1 MKRIIILLLV
11 LCVSALY
18 SQTTNTARWR
28 KTEKDS
34 MANAFLLYE
43 EKNYKMALPYFE
55 NIHKNHPKEEF
66 VKYVY
71 GKTALYR
78 SDKYAEALQM
88 LQEVYEK
95 NPKVDVIEY
104 DLARALHY
112 NYKFDEAIAMVD
124 RFLENKRTKPEE
136 KPQAEFLKQYILNA
150 KYYAN
155 NTTQAKITTI
165 GTPINSKDEEYVPT
179 ISADESMMVF
189 TYTGPKSKG
198 GKINESLMIADS
210 VNGIYLEDIFMSIKA
225 NDQFQAPVSLDN
237 INSKNNDAAISL
249 SPDGQRLF
257 IYKDDPEGHGDIYE
271 SYLVGETFTFPT
283 KLKGQVNTIS
293 QEGHCTISPDGRVL
307 YFTSDRPGGFGG
319 RDIYRAKLLS
329 DSTWGNITNLGD
341 SINTKYDE
349 DSPFLHPDGSSLFF
363 SSNGPK
369 SAGGH
374 DIFRAYMD
382 PADSSYKKIENL
394 SFPINTPDDDKYFV
408 LAANGTRGYYSSGKA
423 GGEGLNDIYLVETGF
438 EPTKTP
444 VLLFVK
450 GKVTFD
456 DAPVESNI
464 KVEVT
469 SKNNSIYTITKTI
482 PASGN
487 YMISMPAGQA
497 YKITYNYKEEKPR
510 TFEFDASTIT
520 AYTEKV
526 VDIKFET
533 PKPVKDTNMLV
544 VADPGKKLSNEYD
557 KEAITLLQKK
567 TSKYTNTYGKIAAEG
582 LEFKVQVAA
591 FKIPKNYKYPHL
603 KKLGKIEKLML
614 NDGITR
620 ITINGKFKTLEAAWE
635 HNKKVIRA
643 GQEDAFVTALYKGQR
658 VQLQDLEKMGIF
670 K

>member
-11 LCVSALY
+11 LCVNALY

-55 NIHKNHPKEEF
+55 NIHNGHPKEEF

-88 LQEVYEK
+88 LQEVYSK
-95 NPKVDVIEY
+95 NPKVDAIEY
-104 DLARALHY
+104 DLARALHL
-112 NYKFDEAIAMVD
+112 NYKFDEALVMVD
-124 RFLENKRTKPEE
+124 KYLENKHTKPED
-136 KPQAEFLKQYILNA
+136 KPQAEFLKKHIQNA
-150 KYYAN
+150 KYYSGIP
-155 NTTQAKITTI
+155 TQAKITTI
-165 GTPINSKDEEYVPT
+165 GTPVNSKDEEYVPT
-179 ISADESMMVF
+179 ISADESMVIF

-198 GKINESLMIADS
+198 GKINEALMTPDS
-210 VNGIYLEDIFMSIKA
+210 VHGIYLEDVFMSVKA
-225 NDQFQAPVSLDN
+225 NDQFQTPVSLDN

-249 SPDGQRLF
+249 SQDGQRLF
-257 IYKDDPEGHGDIYE
+257 IYKDDAEGHGDIYE

-293 QEGHCTISPDGRVL
+293 QEGHCSLSPDGKTL

-329 DSTWGNITNLGD
+329 DSTWGNIVNLGD

-349 DSPFLHPDGSSLFF
+349 DSPFIHPDGSSLFF

-369 SAGGH
+369 SAGGY
-374 DIFRAYMD
+374 DVFRAYME
-382 PADSSYKKIENL
+382 PTDSSFKRVENL

-408 LAANGTRGYYSSGKA
+408 LAANGNRGYYSSGKA
-423 GGEGLNDIYLVETGF
+423 GGEGLNDIYLVETSF
-438 EPTKTP
+438 NSNAP

-456 DAPVESNI
+456 GAPVESSI

-469 SKNNSIYTITKTI
+469 SKNNAVYSTVKTI
-482 PASGN
+482 PATGN
-487 YMISMPAGQA
+487 YMVSLPSGQS
-497 YKITYNYKEEKPR
+497 YKITYNYKDEKPR
-510 TFEFDASTIT
+510 TFVFDASTIT
-520 AYTEKV
+520 AYTEKI

-533 PKPVKDTNMLV
+533 PKDTTPLV
-544 VADPGKKLSNEYD
+544 VADPGKKLTNEYD
-557 KEAITLLQKK
+557 KEAITLMQKK
-567 TSKYTNTYGKIAAEG
+567 ISKYSTTYGKISAEG

-591 FKIPKNYKYPHL
+591 YKTPKNFKYPHL

-614 NDGITR
+614 PDGLTR

-635 HNKKVIRA
+635 HNKKVIKA
-643 GQEDAFVTALYKGQR
+643 GQEDAFVTALYKGER